1 MCQLKIAY
9 LAFVSTIVLST
20 STFAQSEYAP
30 STNTVSAEGQNQP
43 RRMNWRTG
51 NDVRKAMT
59 STDGLDAT
67 DIRIIASGTNISLD
81 GTVPYVDQIQ
91 LAQSAARSVAGD
103 KAIGNNLT
111 VRIGRR

>member
-1 MCQLKIAY
+1 MKIVY

-20 STFAQSEYAP
+20 HTFAQSGYAP
-30 STNTVSAEGQNQP
+30 STSSVSAEGQNQT
-43 RRMNWRTG
+43 RRMNWKTE

-59 STDGLDAT
+59 STNGLDAT
-67 DIRIIASGTNISLD
+67 NIRIIVSGTNISLD

-91 LAQSAARSVAGD
+91 LAQSATRSVAGD
-103 KAIGNNLT
+103 KSIVNNLT